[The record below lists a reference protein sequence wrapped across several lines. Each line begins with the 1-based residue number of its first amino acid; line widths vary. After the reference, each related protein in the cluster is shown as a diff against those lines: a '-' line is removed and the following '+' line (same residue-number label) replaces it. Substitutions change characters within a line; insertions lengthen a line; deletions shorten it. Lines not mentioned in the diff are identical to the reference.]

1 MYGMQSILK
10 IIAGKNYISK
20 NIEISHTK
28 NILFF
33 RDNLFWGRSFINS
46 MIQQCK
52 KKPLFSSNITFL
64 NILYTCIYV
73 LIKQNRTVYSKQY
86 RLVMCRC
93 HDEVFLLCLQI
104 NKNVPFIHH
113 TLSLGMSFFACSASN
128 LSSMFSS
135 DSFSTCFCRLWV
147 FSNMAWYSNPPPLPD
162 SLGAWKRGTNSLDF
176 QSIRKMSRF

>member
-1 MYGMQSILK
+1 
-10 IIAGKNYISK
+10 
-20 NIEISHTK
+20 
-28 NILFF
+28 
-33 RDNLFWGRSFINS
+33 

-86 RLVMCRC
+86 RLVMCRR

-104 NKNVPFIHH
+104 NKNAPFIHH

-135 DSFSTCFCRLWV
+135 ESFSTCFCRLWV

-162 SLGAWKRGTNSLDF
+162 SLGAWKGEPILLIYNRLEKCTDF
-176 QSIRKMSRF
+176 KM